1 MSENAKITNLKFLHC
16 SDIHLDSPFFDVTPE
31 KSEERRRELRS
42 TFMRLMEFVRDKG
55 VDYVLI
61 SGDLFDTKYATNVT
75 LEILLREFRN
85 CPETQ
90 FIIAPGRADAYE
102 NNLIYASERLPEN
115 CHVFKSEGL
124 NRIYFERDKVMVYG
138 WGFATEEFVQNP
150 LYDAR
155 HRRIYV

>member
-90 FIIAPGRADAYE
+90 FIIAP
-102 NNLIYASERLPEN
+102 LIDCQALSPSPAHMGSSRVVAPPYLGSLPPAI
-115 CHVFKSEGL
+115 VFAPRPS
-124 NRIYFERDKVMVYG
+124 
-138 WGFATEEFVQNP
+138 P
-150 LYDAR
+150 
-155 HRRIYV
+155 